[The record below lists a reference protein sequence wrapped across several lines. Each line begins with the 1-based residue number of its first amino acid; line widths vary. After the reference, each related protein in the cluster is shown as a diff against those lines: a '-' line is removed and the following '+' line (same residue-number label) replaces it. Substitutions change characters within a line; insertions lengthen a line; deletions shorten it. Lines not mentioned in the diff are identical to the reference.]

1 MGGLNR
7 FLDQIHILL
16 PALLLALTFHEYA
29 HAKAADLLGD
39 PTPRREGRLTLN
51 PIDHI
56 DPLGLLMM
64 IFVRFGW
71 ARPVPVNPFNFK
83 GDRNRGMLIVSIAGP
98 LANLTLAFI
107 STILLFIYLSF
118 NPPVN
123 NITMGFYLFF
133 EYLILYNVYLMLFN
147 LIPIPPLDGSKVL
160 SSLLPS
166 KQRYQYQQIE
176 QYAPFILIL
185 LLIIRIPPYGA
196 GIIPTILGP
205 IANGIIGALKTIVGT
220 FFGIF
225 V

>member
-1 MGGLNR
+1 MGGLND
-7 FLDQIHILL
+7 FLRQIHILL

-64 IFVRFGW
+64 VFVRFGW
-71 ARPVPVNPFNFK
+71 ARPVPINPFNFK
-83 GDRNRGMLIVSIAGP
+83 GDRNRGILIVSIAGP
-98 LANLTLAFI
+98 LANLAFAFL
-107 STILLFIYLSF
+107 STILLFGYLSF
-118 NPPVN
+118 KPPMN
-123 NITMGFYLFF
+123 NLTMSFYLFF

-160 SSLLPS
+160 SSLLPP

-185 LLIIRIPPYGA
+185 LLMTGLIPRF
-196 GIIPTILGP
+196 LGP
-205 IANGIIGALKTIVGT
+205 IAGSIIVLLKTVVGI

-225 V
+225 I

>member
-1 MGGLNR
+1 MRNLNH
-7 FLDQIHILL
+7 FLNQIHIIL

-29 HAKAADLLGD
+29 HAKVADLLGD

-83 GDRNRGMLIVSIAGP
+83 GDRNRGILLVSIAGP
-98 LANLTLAFI
+98 LANLTFAFV
-107 STILLFIYLSF
+107 STVLFFAYVSF

-123 NITMGFYLFF
+123 SVTLYFLEVFR
-133 EYLILYNVYLMLFN
+133 YLIIYNVYLMLFN

-160 SSLLPS
+160 TSILPS
-166 KQRYQYQQIE
+166 RQRYQYQQVE

-185 LLIIRIPPYGA
+185 LLITGVIPR
-196 GIIPTILGP
+196 ILGP
-205 IANGIIGALKTIVGT
+205 VANRVIGILANTV
-220 FFGIF
+220 GIF
-225 V
+225 F